1 VVNTAGGLNAFAS
14 GDTDNSGSVNSDD
27 KDFQPLLN
35 STDAFFGSINGLNIS
50 SQGYDLT
57 IIGAVRSAS
66 QNLAN
71 EFDGWTLQAG
81 GIFPQEVTGFAP

>member
-1 VVNTAGGLNAFAS
+1 M
-14 GDTDNSGSVNSDD
+14 NSDD

-35 STDAFFGSINGLNIS
+35 STDTFFGGINGLSIS
-50 SQGYDLT
+50 SEGYDLT

-66 QNLAN
+66 RDLAN

-81 GIFPQEVTGFAP
+81 GVFPQEVSGFAP